1 MPSTLEKNDPR
12 RLIHE
17 TTDVTSL
24 VAVGVN
30 ATGAQLTGAAAWPPV
45 RVDSDTFPVPS
56 GASDRRARGRA
67 CPHFGGRLVRLTVSG
82 NERAETV
89 LQSK

>member
-1 MPSTLEKNDPR
+1 MPSTSEKNDPR

-56 GASDRRARGRA
+56 ARTSPAARAIE
-67 CPHFGGRLVRLTVSG
+67 
-82 NERAETV
+82 ERAVEHV
-89 LQSK
+89 LTSADGWCV